1 MSSLK
6 SKAPIAQKNPKSLI
20 SHGDEREDNYYWL
33 RDKEKAET
41 IAYLEAENAYH
52 KDFMQDTE
60 DLQEDLFLEIKG
72 RIKEDD
78 QSVPYQKHGYWYY
91 VRYNKGQEHP
101 LYCRKKGSL
110 EADEEIL
117 IDANIEAKNHSFY
130 QIGGL
135 SISPNNQWI
144 AYGVDTL
151 SRRIYTIR
159 FKNLT
164 TGEVLEREIKET
176 TGSCTWSADSNF
188 IFYTTK
194 DETLRPHKI
203 FRHRFDSHDNAPF
216 QDVEVFHEEDST
228 FICSVYKS
236 KSEDFILIGSYST
249 LSNEFQFI
257 KSDQPESDF
266 SIIQPRKRDLEYMV
280 AHFGEHWYIRTN
292 YQNSENFKLM
302 RCPIYQSLVENWEE
316 VIPHRAEI
324 YLEGIELFKN
334 YLVIEERKE
343 GLTKIRIKR
352 WDGSLDYYMDFGSE
366 TYTAGCGINPDFNS
380 EHLRYS
386 YSSLT
391 NPNSVL
397 EINMASQ
404 EKRLLKQ
411 QEVVGGYNADLYQSE
426 RIWAKGHDGTKIPIS
441 LVYRKD
447 FYQKG
452 QPQKTLLY
460 AYGSYGHTIEPNF
473 SSTRLSLLDRGF
485 IFVIAHVRG
494 GQYLGRKWYE
504 DGKML
509 KKRNTF
515 YDYIA
520 CAEHLIQEKYT
531 SPNLLSG
538 MGGSAGGLLIG
549 AVINLK
555 PEIFHGM
562 IAAVPFV
569 DVVTT
574 MLDESIP
581 LTTGE
586 YDEWGNPNNEE
597 YYHYMKSYSPYD
609 NVRSQDY
616 PSLLI
621 TTGLHDSQVQYWEP
635 AKWCARLRE
644 YKTNENPILLYTNM
658 ETGHGGASGRFE
670 ALRETAMEYAFLIH
684 LFDGQA

>member
-6 SKAPIAQKNPKSLI
+6 SKAPQAEKIPHPLLT
-20 SHGDEREDNYYWL
+20 HGDEREDNYYWL

-41 IAYLEAENAYH
+41 IAYLEEENAYH
-52 KDFMQDTE
+52 KDFMQVTE
-60 DLQEDLFLEIKG
+60 GLQETLFQEIKG

-91 VRYNKGQEHP
+91 IRYNKGQEHP

-110 EADEEIL
+110 KGEEEIL
-117 IDANIEAKNHSFY
+117 IDANIEAAKHSFY

-135 SISPNNQWI
+135 SISPNNQWL
-144 AYGVDTL
+144 AYGVDTV
-151 SRRIYTIR
+151 SRRIYTIH
-159 FKNLT
+159 FKNLE
-164 TGEVLEREIKET
+164 TGEILTREIKET
-176 TGSCTWSADSNF
+176 TGSCTWSADSTYV
-188 IFYTTK
+188 FYTTK
-194 DETLRPHKI
+194 DETLRPNKV
-203 FRHRFDSHDNAPF
+203 FRHHFGSKTEGPF
-216 QDVEVFHEEDST
+216 EDLEIFHEEDST
-228 FICSVYKS
+228 FVCSVYKS

-249 LSNEFQFI
+249 LSNEFRFI

-266 SIIQPRKRDLEYMV
+266 SIIQPRKQDLEYMV

-292 YQNSENFKLM
+292 YQQADNFKLM
-302 RCPIYQSLVENWEE
+302 RCPIYKSLCENWEE
-316 VIPHRAEI
+316 VIPHREEI
-324 YLEGIELFKN
+324 FLEGIELFRN
-334 YLVIEERKE
+334 YIVIEERKE
-343 GLTKIRIKR
+343 GLTKIRVKR

-366 TYTAGCGINPDFNS
+366 TYTAGCGINPDFDS
-380 EHLRYS
+380 ENLRYS

-391 NPNSVL
+391 SPNSVM
-397 EINMASQ
+397 EINMATQ
-404 EKRLLKQ
+404 EKQLLKQ
-411 QEVVGGYNADLYQSE
+411 QEVVGGYDENLYQSE
-426 RIWAKGHDGTKIPIS
+426 RIWADGHDGTKIPMS

-447 FYQKG
+447 CFKKG

-520 CAEHLIQEKYT
+520 CAEHLIKEKYT
-531 SPNLLSG
+531 SPKLLSG
-538 MGGSAGGLLIG
+538 LGGSAGGLLIG

-555 PEIFHGM
+555 PELFHAM

-597 YYHYMKSYSPYD
+597 YYQYMKSYSPYD
-609 NVRSQDY
+609 NVKAQDY
-616 PSLLI
+616 PALLI

-635 AKWCARLRE
+635 AKWCAKLRE
-644 YKTNENPILLYTNM
+644 TKTDTNPLLLYTNM

-684 LFDGQA
+684 LLNEEA

>member
-6 SKAPIAQKNPKSLI
+6 SNAPQAKKIPHTLLT
-20 SHGDEREDNYYWL
+20 HGDEREDNYYWL

-41 IAYLEAENAYH
+41 IAYLEEENAYH
-52 KDFMQDTE
+52 KDFMQVTE
-60 DLQEDLFLEIKG
+60 DLQETLFEEIKG

-91 VRYNKGQEHP
+91 IRYNKGQEHP

-110 EADEEIL
+110 QGEEEIL
-117 IDANIEAKNHSFY
+117 INANIEAAKHSFY

-135 SISPNNQWI
+135 SISPNNQWL
-144 AYGVDTL
+144 AYGVDTV
-151 SRRIYTIR
+151 SRRIYTIH
-159 FKNLT
+159 FKNLES
-164 TGEVLEREIKET
+164 GEVLTREIKET
-176 TGSCTWSADSNF
+176 TGSCTWSADSSYV
-188 IFYTTK
+188 FYTTK
-194 DETLRPHKI
+194 DETLRPNKV
-203 FRHRFDSHDNAPF
+203 FRHHFGSKTEGTFEDL
-216 QDVEVFHEEDST
+216 EVFHEEDST
-228 FICSVYKS
+228 FVCSVYKS

-249 LSNEFQFI
+249 LSNEFRFI
-257 KSDQPESDF
+257 KSNQPESDF
-266 SIIQPRKRDLEYMV
+266 SIIQPRKQDLEYMV
-280 AHFGEHWYIRTN
+280 AHFGEYWYIRTN
-292 YQNSENFKLM
+292 YQQADNFKLM
-302 RCPIYQSLVENWEE
+302 RCPIYKSLCENWEE
-316 VIPHRAEI
+316 VIPHREEI
-324 YLEGIELFKN
+324 FLEGIELFRN

-343 GLTKIRIKR
+343 GLTKIRVKR
-352 WDGSLDYYMDFGSE
+352 WDGSLDYYLDFGSE
-366 TYTAGCGINPDFNS
+366 TYTAGCGINPDFDS
-380 EHLRYS
+380 ENLRYS

-391 NPNSVL
+391 SPNAVM
-397 EINMASQ
+397 EINMGTQ
-404 EKRLLKQ
+404 EKQLLKQ
-411 QEVVGGYNADLYQSE
+411 QEVVGGYDENLYQSE
-426 RIWAKGHDGTKIPIS
+426 RIWADGHDGTKIPMS

-447 FYQKG
+447 CFKKE

-509 KKRNTF
+509 QKRNTF

-520 CAEHLIQEKYT
+520 CAEHLIKEKYT
-531 SPNLLSG
+531 SPKLLCG
-538 MGGSAGGLLIG
+538 LGGSAGGLLIG

-555 PEIFHGM
+555 PELFHAM

-597 YYHYMKSYSPYD
+597 YYQYMKSYSPYD
-609 NVRSQDY
+609 NVKAQDY
-616 PSLLI
+616 PALLI

-635 AKWCARLRE
+635 AKWCAKLRE
-644 YKTNENPILLYTNM
+644 TKTDSNPLLLYTNM

-684 LFDGQA
+684 LLNEEA